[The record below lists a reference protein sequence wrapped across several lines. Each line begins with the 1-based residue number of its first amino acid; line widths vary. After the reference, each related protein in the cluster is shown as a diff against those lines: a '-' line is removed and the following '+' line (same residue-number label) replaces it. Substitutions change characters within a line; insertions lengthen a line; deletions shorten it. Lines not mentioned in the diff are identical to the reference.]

1 MAERLNENV
10 NSLTSG
16 GATREAESLTDE
28 ISFEP
33 VFQSFVFFIV
43 LSNKTKT
50 SVQRRELVQ
59 ILC

>member
-1 MAERLNENV
+1 MADRLNENV

-16 GATREAESLTDE
+16 GATREAESLKDE
-28 ISFEP
+28 ISFET

-50 SVQRRELVQ
+50 SVQRRGLVQ